1 MSTETERQDLM
12 ITEFA
17 LSAVAAL
24 LILQSLFLLRVAMT
38 SAEESSDM
46 RISQTERIA
55 VVDPVPSHAR
65 NSSSH
70 ATATT
75 K

>member
-1 MSTETERQDLM
+1 MERQDLM

-17 LSAVAAL
+17 LSTVAAL
-24 LILQSLFLLRVAMT
+24 LILQSMFLLRVAMT

-46 RISQTERIA
+46 RLSTQTERIA